1 MRMKTRF
8 TRFLTLLLCLLLL
21 GTAAA
26 PAAVAADD
34 PFRVVISMEGLTL
47 GQGFYV
53 EPTSYNIDQ
62 INDLLAPQGYGPYT
76 KRNLTAGMATL
87 AMLRDK
93 NLTAS
98 ITGRMDASQQ
108 VMYLKGVAGIDKGT
122 VQIPAIITQNG
133 GPSNSTVQKNAD
145 RSLDEFDYTDQSGWM
160 ITVNDYLI
168 TDNIAKFGL
177 EVNNTPRNAGFQD
190 YGNTYVIR
198 WQFTISGYGRDLGY
212 SAKDAITGKA
222 VNGYFNHAN
231 KDRLYAAYAQSTD
244 SGKRAEARRVMENLT
259 ATQSQVDSALTA
271 LTTQASAP
279 ADTGKMSFFQRI
291 ADFFRRIFAFFK
303 NLF

>member
-21 GTAAA
+21 ATAAA

-62 INDLLAPQGYGPYT
+62 INELLAPQGYGPYT

-108 VMYLKGVAGIDKGT
+108 IMYLKGVAGIDKGT

-133 GPSNSTVQKNAD
+133 GPSNSTVRKNTD

-177 EVNNTPRNAGFQD
+177 EVNNTPRNAGFQN

-231 KDRLYAAYAQSTD
+231 KDKLYTAYAQSTD
-244 SGKRAEARRVMENLT
+244 AGKRAAARRVMEDLT
-259 ATQSQVDSALTA
+259 ATQSQVDAALTA
-271 LTTQASAP
+271 LTKQDSAP
-279 ADTGKMSFFQRI
+279 SGNGNTSFFQRI

>member
-1 MRMKTRF
+1 MKTRLN
-8 TRFLTLLLCLLLL
+8 RILSLLLCLLLL
-21 GTAAA
+21 GTAAV

-62 INDLLAPQGYGPYT
+62 INALLAPQGYGPYT

-108 VMYLKGVAGIDKGT
+108 IMYLKGVAGIDKGT

-133 GPSNSTVQKNAD
+133 GPSNSTVRKNTD

-160 ITVNDYLI
+160 ITVNDFLI
-168 TDNIAKFGL
+168 SDNIAKFGL
-177 EVNNTPRNAGFQD
+177 EYNNTPRNVGFQD

-212 SAKDAITGKA
+212 SAKDTLTGKT
-222 VNGYFNHAN
+222 VNGYFAHAN
-231 KDRLYAAYAQSTD
+231 KDKLYAAYAQSTD
-244 SGKRAEARRVMENLT
+244 SSKRAAARRVMEDLT
-259 ATQSQVDSALTA
+259 ATQSQVDAALAALTK
-271 LTTQASAP
+271 QDSAP
-279 ADTGKMSFFQRI
+279 SGNGNTSFFQRI

>member
-1 MRMKTRF
+1 MKSRLTRIF
-8 TRFLTLLLCLLLL
+8 SLLLCLLLL
-21 GTAAA
+21 GTAAS
-26 PAAVAADD
+26 PAAAAADD

-53 EPTSYNIDQ
+53 EPTAYSMEQ

-108 VMYLKGVAGIDKGT
+108 IMYLKGVAGIDKGT

-133 GPSNSTVQKNAD
+133 GPSNSTVRKNAD

-160 ITVNDYLI
+160 ITVNDFLI
-168 TDNIAKFGL
+168 SDNIAKFGL
-177 EVNNTPRNAGFQD
+177 EYNNTPRNVGFQD

-212 SAKDAITGKA
+212 SAKDAMTGKP
-222 VNGYFNHAN
+222 VNGYFAHAN
-231 KDRLYAAYAQSTD
+231 KDRLYTAYALSTD
-244 SGKRAEARRVMENLT
+244 SGKRAEARRVMEDLT
-259 ATQSQVDSALTA
+259 ATQSQVDAALTA
-271 LTTQASAP
+271 LTTQPNAP
-279 ADTGKMSFFQRI
+279 ADTGKRTFFQRI